1 MFFIAIEMEKAY
13 MLISCEIGEE
23 HSIYL
28 QLKEIPEIKD
38 CTVTFGNYDI
48 VVSLETETITQLN
61 NIISTK
67 IRKVGKIRSTIT
79 LRVTA

>member
-1 MFFIAIEMEKAY
+1 

-38 CTVTFGNYDI
+38 CTITFGNYDI
-48 VVSLETETITQLN
+48 VVSLETETINQLN